1 MMVVDDNRS
10 ISCFVVV
17 EGDKRSDR
25 TEESESNDDLNFIY
39 NFEII
44 KDSFSWKRKI
54 SPSA

>member
-1 MMVVDDNRS
+1 MMVVDDNRR

-17 EGDKRSDR
+17 KRDER
-25 TEESESNDDLNFIY
+25 CNRAEESESNDDLNFIY